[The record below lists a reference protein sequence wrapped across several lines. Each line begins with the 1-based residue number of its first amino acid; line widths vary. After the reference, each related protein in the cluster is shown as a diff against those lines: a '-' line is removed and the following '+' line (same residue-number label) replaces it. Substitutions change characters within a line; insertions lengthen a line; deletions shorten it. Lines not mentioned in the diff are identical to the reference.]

1 MLTKSPLSELANK
14 LKAYPEFADR
24 ADELAKDATSLVAW
38 MKDAPPGDPRT
49 HMRTA
54 YTESIRTVYIMAA
67 VVALI
72 ATIASFWT
80 QHYDLDQELQT
91 EHVLEDVDAVDAV
104 DDLVMKDAE
113 RGHWEKG
120 KLVKETSAKLDD
132 ERLGG
137 HRPQLSSD
145 SKVGDMQFA
154 GHRSQLS
161 GDRRERPKL
170 EGSKLR
176 RQLSVR

>member
-1 MLTKSPLSELANK
+1 MILTAYSSELASK

-24 ADELAKDATSLVAW
+24 ATDLAKDATSLVQW
-38 MKDAPPGDPRT
+38 MKDAPPGPART

-80 QHYDLDQELQT
+80 KHYDLDQELQT
-91 EHVLEDVDAVDAV
+91 EHALEDVDELAT
-104 DDLVMKDAE
+104 KDAE
-113 RGHWEKG
+113 RGHFEKG
-120 KLVKETSAKLDD
+120 RLVKETSARVEA
-132 ERLGG
+132 ERFGADGG
-137 HRPQLSSD
+137 GFGVRDRPPTLPPFPSHMPTQ
-145 SKVGDMQFA
+145 QTT
-154 GHRSQLS
+154 
-161 GDRRERPKL
+161 KL

>member
-1 MLTKSPLSELANK
+1 MWVKDEETVLTVLSSSLSSK

-24 ADELAKDATSLVAW
+24 ADELAKDATSLVQW
-38 MKDAPPGDPRT
+38 MKNAPPGDPRT
-49 HMRTA
+49 HMRKA

-80 QHYDLDQELQT
+80 RHYDLDQELET
-91 EHVLEDVDAVDAV
+91 EHVLEDA
-104 DDLVMKDAE
+104 DDFATKDAE
-113 RGHWEKG
+113 RGHLEKG
-120 KLVKETSAKLDD
+120 RLVKETSAKVDD
-132 ERLGG
+132 QDFGG
-137 HRPQLSSD
+137 NGVQYGGNRPPTLPPPPSNLTQQ
-145 SKVGDMQFA
+145 KT
-154 GHRSQLS
+154 R
-161 GDRRERPKL
+161 